1 MSFYGPNHQLVRPAI
16 TTQVSIRIKTPN
28 TLLLCDGFPIMW
40 PQYPEAVL
48 TTFHCRCPK
57 RQAFSITSKGCPWV
71 THGTT
76 LSCGQFTNMLGGRFL
91 YASLMSSNQCFP
103 KASPRWGSETGEPNS
118 CWSLQI
124 SGGKKGLSSSN
135 ARMFQFQQGHDLSV
149 FMILGKK
156 LRRKYPSFRRKF
168 PSFGRKKPKSIFWH
182 DSPWKKM
189 HVQTVPCSIFWLQTW
204 VS

>member
-16 TTQVSIRIKTPN
+16 TTQVSIRIKPPN

-76 LSCGQFTNMLGGRFL
+76 LSCGQFTNMLGGRVL

-124 SGGKKGLSSSN
+124 SGGKKRAFLLKCENVSVSTGSWLISFHDFREKTQAKIPIIQAKIPVIRAKKTEINFLTWLTMKKN
-135 ARMFQFQQGHDLSV
+135 ACANSAL
-149 FMILGKK
+149 
-156 LRRKYPSFRRKF
+156 
-168 PSFGRKKPKSIFWH
+168 
-182 DSPWKKM
+182 
-189 HVQTVPCSIFWLQTW
+189 
-204 VS
+204 